1 MGIPDDD
8 EQFWFNLYGL
18 TALNF
23 LGVTLIPLSRLVTI
37 YDKKG
42 NFCGLNFRLPGWIV
56 IPFYIL
62 MHLAFLTPATYI
74 FVDEADSNSSSW
86 YDEANWLIYVV
97 ILITILWPHVY
108 SCDWYSLRD
117 WGEHKNSTSYRILV
131 NVANFLYPLM
141 LWCACVLLTIAVV
154 FVALEHEWVS
164 FALYLVYDI
173 FLFLAACYFTV
184 EWWMCRRR
192 YNKER
197 ESGTDT
203 MVILMEYDSSV
214 DNTQNVPSTG
224 GLTYGARGYGRK
236 YY

>member
-23 LGVTLIPLSRLVTI
+23 LGVTLIPLARLVSI

-42 NFCGLNFRLPGWIV
+42 NFCGLNFRLPGWVV

-62 MHLAFLTPATYI
+62 MHLGFLTPATYI
-74 FVDEADSNSSSW
+74 FVDEADSHHSSW

-97 ILITILWPHVY
+97 VLITILWPHIY
-108 SCDWYSLRD
+108 SCDWYSLKD
-117 WGEHKNSTSYRILV
+117 WGEHKNSSSYRILV
-131 NVANFLYPLM
+131 NLANFLYPLM
-141 LWCACVLLTIAVV
+141 LWCAFILLSVAVV
-154 FVALEHEWVS
+154 FVALESEWIP

-173 FLFLAACYFTV
+173 FLFIAACYFTV
-184 EWWMCRRR
+184 EWWMCRSR
-192 YNKER
+192 YNSER
-197 ESGTDT
+197 ENGTE
-203 MVILMEYDSSV
+203 MAVILMVYDS
-214 DNTQNVPSTG
+214 NTPSQQAAP
-224 GLTYGARGYGRK
+224 GAYGYGHGRSK